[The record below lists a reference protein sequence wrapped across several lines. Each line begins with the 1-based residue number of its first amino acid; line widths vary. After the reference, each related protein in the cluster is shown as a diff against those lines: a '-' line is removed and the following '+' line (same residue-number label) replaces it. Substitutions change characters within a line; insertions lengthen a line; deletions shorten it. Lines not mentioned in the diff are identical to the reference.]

1 MAHGYRPVI
10 SKIRCV
16 NPNSKGVK
24 VKNYNFLK
32 YIATR
37 EGVDLTRIRNITAN
51 EAAEENMDLNDA
63 GEDILF
69 QGAQNETYLKYMA
82 YRPKSHGLFGN
93 IDTED
98 FKLVTK
104 KLNQVSTEKKNVY
117 RGVISLSSTDA
128 EALGYKNIEKWN
140 LYLKSVMP
148 DIAHTLRLSPN
159 DITWVA
165 AFHMEDAHPHV
176 HYMLWDNR
184 DKVQSPY
191 IHVRQQEECR
201 EICQKAM
208 FSDEDETLIKEITAA
223 ERKEYYELQNASRKE
238 ITDYFK
244 NIFSEKAYVPGI
256 ITENLPG
263 RISKE
268 EHQQLNKLYE
278 KILRTMPGTGRVAYK
293 FMPLECK
300 AYLNQVTEILLKRTD
315 INREY
320 QQYINAVEKIQG
332 ALGKTQKEIDKV
344 RDNAI
349 TELYGRT
356 GNIVLKSVCMIKDEI
371 LNENGQRYK
380 QKEGFLF
387 GQKEYTEPIPVA
399 EMEVHN
405 EEYSFTNSEEYFEFE
420 PREEPA
426 ADIKFLDE
434 AEAQNGVIPE
444 KNRKKFDIEEIK
456 KFKNEVKDM
465 LTIGSENYNPVL
477 AEEIML
483 EKLQDENI
491 REGDR
496 NWIYINLGEMYA
508 DNECT
513 MHNYDK
519 AIEYFEKVIRSR
531 DDYHDFRAFTFLGK
545 IYSDK
550 YYENID
556 EEKAEAFYK
565 KAIEINPERAGF
577 IKLRLSRLY
586 MKEQSQLYN
595 VDAALGVLKT
605 LGENADY
612 AGSVSLQIGN
622 IYSALGDKKEAL
634 HFYGEAEKK
643 GNAFAA
649 LQAGRI
655 CMESNNENYNLSNS
669 IAHLENA
676 IRLNEIQQ
684 NNPKFK
690 GEKTELV
697 EANILLAK
705 AYMKKEDTHNLQLAE
720 EHLLK
725 ALSSVEQKE
734 SQEFRKLSSS
744 DKAYKDTAFLY
755 LGKLYANSDFEKRD
769 IAKAMEYL
777 ETCAGA
783 DKEAWYAREAELQ
796 IAKIHMNKD
805 NEAFYDLNKAAGCL
819 EEIISE
825 IEEREASG
833 QEISSSDEMYRN
845 SSCLYLGKLYANSD
859 FEKRDIAKAMEYLE
873 TCAGADKEAWYA
885 KEAELQIAKI
895 HMNKNN
901 EAFYDL
907 GKAVGC
913 LEEIISGIEAKKA
926 SGLEMSATDEMYR
939 NSTSLYLGKL
949 YANSDFGKRDIA
961 KAMEYLET
969 CAGADEEVWYAK
981 EAELQ
986 IAKIHMD
993 EENVEFYNLEKAAV
1007 HLERILSVVDEK
1019 EKSGQEISPSDEYY
1033 RIAAYFNKGKI
1044 YDVYEDLRAISCYER
1059 CIDNESVYSDSA
1071 YICLAKI
1078 YMRKESPVLDYYK
1091 ACDYLSKVKNDDKG
1105 IVSVLFGNIH
1115 ADEQSPY
1122 YNMEKAF
1129 RFYMQATEKENTSA
1143 MVKVAKC
1150 YLFGMGVEKDK
1161 EMAKFWLNEAIVR
1174 GDKYA
1179 KEYLEKINQQTFNQ
1193 YSYALLRQIFA
1204 SMGQTKNK
1212 KIQQLQEQ
1220 EFKTK
1225 SKQVQREEQLHHN

>member
-37 EGVDLTRIRNITAN
+37 EGVDLTRIRNITSD

-208 FSDEDETLIKEITAA
+208 FSDEDEALIKEITAA

-244 NIFSEKAYVPGI
+244 NNIFSEKAYVPGI

-595 VDAALGVLKT
+595 VDAVLGVLKT

-845 SSCLYLGKLYANSD
+845 SACLYLGKLYANSD
-859 FEKRDIAKAMEYLE
+859 FE
-873 TCAGADKEAWYA
+873 
-885 KEAELQIAKI
+885 
-895 HMNKNN
+895 
-901 EAFYDL
+901 
-907 GKAVGC
+907 
-913 LEEIISGIEAKKA
+913 
-926 SGLEMSATDEMYR
+926 
-939 NSTSLYLGKL
+939 
-949 YANSDFGKRDIA
+949 KRDIA

-1078 YMRKESPVLDYYK
+1078 YMRKESSVLNYCK
-1091 ACDYLSKVKNDDKG
+1091 AYDFLSKVKNDDKG
-1105 IVSVLFGNIH
+1105 IVNVLVGDIH

-1122 YNMEKAF
+1122 YNMEKALK
-1129 RFYMQATEKENTSA
+1129 FYMQGIEKENTNA

-1193 YSYALLRQIFA
+1193 YSYALLRQIFS
-1204 SMGQTKNK
+1204 SMGQTKSK
-1212 KIQQLQEQ
+1212 KVQQLQEH